1 MNLEKVLYRTLK
13 DGGCTYG
20 LLDDKIFLPGSP
32 YYALSLH
39 KECEE
44 IIPLKDFDSSDLAVY
59 VVRYR
64 DKFESGLCLGTWVDH
79 GKVYLDI
86 TQVFH
91 KEYYDLNNVRDLAT
105 DQIAAWDLETSTLIP
120 FDYSYDIEETL
131 D

>member
-1 MNLEKVLYRTLK
+1 MKIEQVLYRTLK

-44 IIPLKDFDSSDLAVY
+44 IVPLKDFSVQDLTMY
-59 VVRYR
+59 VAKHL
-64 DKFESGLCLGTWVDH
+64 DKFESGLCLGTWVNH
-79 GKVYLDI
+79 GKVYMDI
-86 TQVFH
+86 SQLFH
-91 KEYYDLNNVRDLAT
+91 KEYFSLGEIQALAT
-105 DQIAAWDLETSTLIP
+105 DQIAAWDLETSTIIP
-120 FDYSYDIEETL
+120 FDYDIEETL

>member
-1 MNLEKVLYRTLK
+1 MKLEQVLYRTLK

-44 IIPLKDFDSSDLAVY
+44 VVPLKDFSVQDLTVY
-59 VVRYR
+59 VARHL
-64 DKFESGLCLGTWVDH
+64 DKFESGLCLGTWVH
-79 GKVYLDI
+79 EGKVYLDI
-86 TQVFH
+86 TQLFH
-91 KEYYDLNNVRDLAT
+91 KDYFTLYEIKAMGT
-105 DQIAAWDLETSTLIP
+105 DQIAVYDLETSELIY
-120 FDYSYDIEETL
+120 FDYDIKETL

>member
-1 MNLEKVLYRTLK
+1 MNLEQVLYRTLK

-44 IIPLKDFDSSDLAVY
+44 IIPLRDFSVLDLAVY
-59 VVRYR
+59 VARYR
-64 DKFESGLCLGTWVDH
+64 DKFESGLCLGTWVH
-79 GKVYLDI
+79 EGRVYLDI
-86 TQVFH
+86 TQLFH
-91 KEYYDLNNVRDLAT
+91 KDYFTLFEIKLSAV
-105 DQIAAWDLETSTLIP
+105 DQIAAWDLETSTLIT
-120 FDYSYDIEETL
+120 FDYDIKETL

>member
-1 MNLEKVLYRTLK
+1 MKVEQVLYRTLK

-44 IIPLKDFDSSDLAVY
+44 IIPLKDFSVQDLTKFVAKHL
-59 VVRYR
+59 
-64 DKFESGLCLGTWVDH
+64 DKFESGLCLGTWVNA

-86 TQVFH
+86 TQLFH
-91 KEYYDLNNVRDLAT
+91 KDYFTLFEIKLSAV
-105 DQIAAWDLETSTLIP
+105 DQIAAWDLETSTLIT
-120 FDYSYDIEETL
+120 FDYDIKETL

>member
-1 MNLEKVLYRTLK
+1 MKLEQVLYRTLK
-13 DGGCTYG
+13 DGGCTYI
-20 LLDDKIFLPGSP
+20 LLDDKIILPGSP

-44 IIPLKDFDSSDLAVY
+44 IIPLKDFSAQSLNTY
-59 VVRYR
+59 VAKHL
-64 DKFESGLCLGTWVDH
+64 DKFESGLCLGTWVNH

-86 TQVFH
+86 SQIFH
-91 KEYYDLNNVRDLAT
+91 KEYFSLSEIQAEAT

-120 FDYSYDIEETL
+120 FDYDIEETI